1 MAVLVEAI
9 SVVVRQSAIERALPK
24 GFDDFKALVPNNT
37 LCADP
42 ELARVGFMSPADTE
56 AFCDDLRRRGFVFAA
71 DGPECDFTVV
81 DQLRGPSIPVPWLE
95 FGHIDDSDDGSRV
108 AACRLAGSVINQL
121 MTPNDWRY
129 EDSLSRTFGL
139 VPSEHVD
146 KSLRFLR
153 REGGLDVYF
162 NELTGDEVFVGRTAE

>member
-1 MAVLVEAI
+1 MAVLIEAI
-9 SVVVRQSAIERALPK
+9 SVVVRQSAIEQVLPN

-81 DQLRGPSIPVPWLE
+81 DQLRGPTIPVPWLD
-95 FGHIDDSDDGSRV
+95 FGHIAYSGESGRV
-108 AACRLAGSVINQL
+108 AASRLTGSVIEQL
-121 MTPNDWRY
+121 MTPDGWRY
-129 EDSLSRTFGL
+129 EDSLSRSFSF
-139 VPSEHVD
+139 VPNEHVD
-146 KSLRFLR
+146 KSVRFLR
-153 REGGLDVYF
+153 REGGIDVYF
-162 NELTGDEVFVGRTAE
+162 NELTGTEVFIGRTTQ